1 MNASNDNE
9 RPPVTLIVGR
19 VRRIADGPSL
29 PVQIMLTAPDD
40 DTAVRRALE
49 ALRGHGFVQA
59 ELDQIGE
66 VDDEPDEEP
75 QASAYQGAL
84 EGAVSVVT
92 LGPTR

>member
-1 MNASNDNE
+1 MNACNDNE
-9 RPPVTLIVGR
+9 RLPVMLIVGR

-49 ALRGHGFVQA
+49 ALRRQGFVRA

-84 EGAVSVVT
+84 EGEVSVVT